1 MRFLFASKT
10 LTVARFILPCTHYRC
25 ARHALAGSA
34 GVATAVSGAQPGSP
48 IEFHPYDTSSKTLS
62 SKAEPQRGRV
72 LPPRHAP
79 AGLPRSYNPVG
90 CMVLQVLAGSSCW
103 ARRAAAGASRT
114 GGTSAFTAR

>member
-1 MRFLFASKT
+1 MIGFLFASKT
-10 LTVARFILPCTHYRC
+10 LTVARFILPCT
-25 ARHALAGSA
+25 
-34 GVATAVSGAQPGSP
+34 T
-48 IEFHPYDTSSKTLS
+48 I
-62 SKAEPQRGRV
+62 AEPQRGRV

-90 CMVLQVLAGSSCW
+90 CMVLQVFAGSSCW